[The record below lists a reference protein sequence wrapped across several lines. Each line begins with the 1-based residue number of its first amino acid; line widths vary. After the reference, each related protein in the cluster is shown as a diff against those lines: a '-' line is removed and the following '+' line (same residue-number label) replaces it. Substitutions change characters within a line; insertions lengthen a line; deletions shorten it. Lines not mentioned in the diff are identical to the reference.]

1 MAAGF
6 LEKLLSLFENAG
18 DPESGKKRQLRQ
30 LTRELSGNRY
40 ARFYKAKS
48 GEIQGALGKFF
59 YDMYRVISPAQVFL
73 QNADKSAQLR
83 QLVVEIF
90 LDKNHREAVQR
101 LSPESIE
108 GQVKTTPV
116 KNLGKFLK
124 DDLAILSS
132 AFDAN
137 RTAAIDRCYNVI
149 LSMVRF
155 VSFDFFF
162 LLKKFDSNITERSF
176 SYQPRFANIQGE
188 YLTEEIKDFLEV
200 SFAVDPDQDWKSA
213 LQALRI
219 YRNGADVLSPEHWR
233 RALLLLKDI
242 RKSGILELIV
252 RHIDKKPDWVSK
264 PVLPDEHI
272 AEAYLEAKRTEVKEA
287 INKIL
292 NSQKNTQISA
302 LAKTIFGSAEIERTR
317 YYTEKAG
324 EIYIKKNFDGFVYA
338 AAVNYLKV
346 FLLDHFKKEFRELC
360 DLLLIRGQWTTP
372 QLSQQTSENFHQ
384 LMELSERLIA
394 FDETLSDS
402 GENGSRL
409 KAAIVKADRDKSQAR
424 YVTIILKTVNEEAFS
439 LITLATRSLVIVG
452 RNFKTLLEDL
462 QKPSH
467 DLLMNWKEIEGVS
480 EVPLAQ
486 RISAAY
492 KQIYYF
498 VQMMQLFAKPA
509 GTE

>member
-1 MAAGF
+1 MAAVF
-6 LEKLLSLFENAG
+6 LDKLFSLFGNVK
-18 DPESGKKRQLRQ
+18 DPEAGKKRQLRQ
-30 LTRELSGNRY
+30 LTKEVSGNKY
-40 ARFYKAKS
+40 ARFYKPKN

-59 YDMYRVISPAQVFL
+59 YDMYKVISPAQVFL
-73 QNADKSAQLR
+73 QNADKSAQLK
-83 QLVVEIF
+83 QIVVELF

-108 GQVKTTPV
+108 EQAKTTPI
-116 KNLGKFLK
+116 KNLGKSLK
-124 DDLAILSS
+124 EDLAALSS
-132 AFDAN
+132 AFNAN
-137 RTAAIDRCYNVI
+137 RTADMDCCYNLI
-149 LSMVRF
+149 LSMVKF

-188 YLTEEIKDFLEV
+188 YITEEIKDFLEV

-213 LQALRI
+213 LQAIRI
-219 YRNGADVLSPEHWR
+219 YKNGVDVIPFEHWKKV
-233 RALLLLKDI
+233 LLLLKDI

-272 AEAYLEAKRTEVKEA
+272 AEAYLEAKRIDVKESVD
-287 INKIL
+287 KIV
-292 NSQKNTQISA
+292 NSQKNAQVSA
-302 LAKTIFGSAEIERTR
+302 LAKVIFGSAEIERTK

-338 AAVNYLKV
+338 AAVNYLKA

-360 DLLLIRGQWTTP
+360 DLLLVRGQWTTP
-372 QLSQQTSENFHQ
+372 QLSQQTSENFHL
-384 LMELSERLIA
+384 LMELSDKLIA

-409 KAAIVKADRDKSQAR
+409 KAAIVKADRDKGQAR
-424 YVTIILKTVNEEAFS
+424 YLALILKTVNEEAFN
-439 LITLATRSLVIVG
+439 IINLATRSLIIVG
-452 RNFKTLLEDL
+452 RSLKNLLEDL

-467 DLLMNWKEIEGVS
+467 DLLMNWKELESLS
-480 EVPLAQ
+480 EAPLTQ
-486 RISAAY
+486 RTSDAY

-498 VQMMQLFAKPA
+498 VRMMQFYAKPVQ
-509 GTE
+509 TE